1 MKFVAGVN
9 QLAAADSL
17 SRQMADRLLTA
28 LRKMTGVLGLRVIE
42 ADWAEKGEIE
52 ELIKERAR
60 LREAKKF
67 READELRK
75 KLLEDRSVELMDHRA
90 RTVWVKRERPAA
102 G

>member
-1 MKFVAGVN
+1 
-9 QLAAADSL
+9 
-17 SRQMADRLLTA
+17 
-28 LRKMTGVLGLRVIE
+28 MTGVLGLRVIE